1 MRRRAF
7 LRLALVII
15 GLFSVAAAV
24 LGKMVLH
31 EPPSYAAITVPIGQE
46 RRNLSGQFY
55 SDVWHMMD
63 SVRNPNDEQWGATF
77 SADQI
82 NSYFEEDFLRARPFR
97 LPDEIHSPRVQ
108 IEPNRLCLAFRYGQ
122 GFWSSV
128 VTLELNAW
136 LVANEPNAVAIEV
149 LGFHAGSLPCST
161 QSLLERVADT
171 ARQWSVEVTWY
182 RYQGH
187 PVALLRF
194 PSDQPTPSVLLQ
206 RLELQDG
213 KIVIAGRSTDGAP
226 VPNLLTPMES
236 GGQ

>member
-1 MRRRAF
+1 MV
-7 LRLALVII
+7 LAML
-15 GLFSVAAAV
+15 LSVAAAV

-31 EPPSYAAITVPIGQE
+31 EPVSYGAISIPAGQE
-46 RRNLSGQFY
+46 RRDLSGQFY
-55 SDVWHMMD
+55 TSVWHMMD
-63 SVRNPNDEQWGATF
+63 SVRNPNEEQWGATF

-97 LPDEIHSPRVQ
+97 LPDDIHSPRVH
-108 IEPNRLCLAFRYGQ
+108 IESNRLCLAFRYGE

-128 VTLELNAW
+128 ITLELNAW
-136 LVANEPNAVAIEV
+136 LVANEPNAVAVEV
-149 LGFHAGSLPCST
+149 LGLHAGSLPCST

-171 ARQWSVEVTWY
+171 ARQWNVEVTWY

-194 PSDQPTPSVLLQ
+194 PSDQPTPAIVLQ
-206 RLELQDG
+206 RLELQEG
-213 KIVIAGRSTDGAP
+213 KIVIAGRSTEGAP
-226 VPNLLTPMES
+226 LRNLLTSVES